1 MREQPDNA
9 RSAPRDGTRSACG
22 SGARINACT
31 GPAVP
36 CRSALAVLLLAAA
49 LSGCSSRQPE
59 SSGLFTP
66 YRTDLPQG
74 NYVTKEMLGQIR
86 PGMSRE
92 QVRSVLGAPLLMPAF
107 RTDRWDYVFR
117 LQHASGKVD
126 SRRVT
131 IRFRDDRVD
140 AVEADE
146 LPERE
151 DINDPALPGSRARP
165 ASS

>member
-9 RSAPRDGTRSACG
+9 RSASRGGARSACG
-22 SGARINACT
+22 SRTRDNACA
-31 GPAVP
+31 GPTAQR
-36 CRSALAVLLLAAA
+36 CGALAALLLAAA
-49 LSGCSSRQPE
+49 LSGCSSGQPE
-59 SSGLFTP
+59 SSGLFAP
-66 YRTDLPQG
+66 YRSDLPQG
-74 NYVTKEMLGQIR
+74 NYLTKEMIDQVR

-92 QVRSVLGAPLLMPAF
+92 QVRSVLGAPLLMPVF

-117 LQHASGKVD
+117 LQHANGKVD

-140 AVEADE
+140 AIEADE

-165 ASS
+165 VKS